1 MGQARRRSKKKS
13 EFKLPRL
20 SFSKESLSVSSDRL
34 KAKLAPLKA
43 KWQALPLL
51 HRRGLSVL
59 LPVVG
64 GLMLLPVSEP
74 TSTSTPGQTER
85 RELAL
90 DLGNNETSL
99 PPVGQRSEPQSPVRT
114 AVKTPEPASPASQP
128 PVEKAPVEVEWQ
140 KYQVKQGE
148 TLANIFRDKSLP
160 LTDLYA
166 VAAIEGKD
174 KPLSRIKAGQ
184 WLRYKQTAKGGLDVL
199 QIESRKGE
207 SVMFFRR
214 SDGSFVR
221 SQ

>member
-1 MGQARRRSKKKS
+1 MGQAKRRSKKKS
-13 EFKLPRL
+13 EFKLPRM
-20 SFSKESLSVSSDRL
+20 SFSKESFSVSSDQL
-34 KAKLAPLKA
+34 KATLAPLKA
-43 KWQALPLL
+43 KWQALPSL
-51 HRRGLSVL
+51 HRRALMVL

-64 GLMLLPVSEP
+64 ILVLLPASEQAP
-74 TSTSTPGQTER
+74 TATSGESER
-85 RELAL
+85 RELVL
-90 DLGNNETSL
+90 DLDKDQQTP
-99 PPVGQRSEPQSPVRT
+99 PPVGQRSEPQSPVRSAST
-114 AVKTPEPASPASQP
+114 VAKPASPASKPQADKSP
-128 PVEKAPVEVEWQ
+128 AEAQWH
-140 KYQVKQGE
+140 KYQVQQGE

-199 QIESRKGE
+199 QIERRKGE

-221 SQ
+221 GQ